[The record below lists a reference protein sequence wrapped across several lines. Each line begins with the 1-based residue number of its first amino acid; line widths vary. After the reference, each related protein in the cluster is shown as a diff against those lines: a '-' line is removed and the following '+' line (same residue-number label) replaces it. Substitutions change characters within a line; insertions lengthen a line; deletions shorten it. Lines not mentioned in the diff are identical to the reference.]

1 MNFPTLTSKD
11 LNGRK
16 LNLPVDFEG
25 KINLLFI
32 AYQQW
37 QQREVDS
44 WVPFAQELEAT
55 FSSLK
60 YYELPVVGPMGFW
73 GRTQLDFWMRTG
85 ITDFTTRSKTITL
98 YMDRDFVK
106 RPLGIDT
113 EDHIAI
119 VLLGENNQVIWR
131 DYSMFDIQKAKS
143 LKQVIAEHQAINIS

>member
-1 MNFPTLTSKD
+1 MNFPSLTSKD
-11 LNGRK
+11 LNDRK
-16 LNLPVDFEG
+16 LNLPDDLSG
-25 KINLLFI
+25 QINLLFI

-55 FSSLK
+55 VPGLS

-85 ITDFTTRSKTITL
+85 ITDFKTRSKTITL
-98 YMDRDFVK
+98 YVDRDLVK

-119 VLLGENNQVIWR
+119 VLLDENNQAIWR
-131 DYSMFDIQKAKS
+131 DHSMFDIQKAKS
-143 LKQVIAEHQAINIS
+143 LRQVIAQHTTINTT

>member
-1 MNFPTLTSKD
+1 MRFPTLISQD

-16 LNLPVDFEG
+16 VNLPEDFDG

-44 WVPFAQELEAT
+44 WVPFAQELEVT
-55 FSSLK
+55 FAELS
-60 YYELPVVGPMGFW
+60 YCELPVVGNMGFW
-73 GRTQLDFWMRTG
+73 GRTQLDFWMRNG

-98 YMDRDFVK
+98 YIDRDYVK
-106 RPLGIDT
+106 RPLGISN

-119 VLLGENNQVIWR
+119 ILLDSSHQVIWQE
-131 DYSMFDIQKAKS
+131 YSMFDIQKAKS
-143 LKQVIAEHQAINIS
+143 LKQAILQYQTISTT